1 MKTTESDILR
11 KAEGTIA
18 RATGGRASWDCSAL
32 RDTAIRALSGNEYR
46 PGGSD
51 SPEDYD
57 AKAEAFRT
65 IARRTS
71 PKWVNYFRSL

>member
-1 MKTTESDILR
+1 MKTTESNIIR
-11 KAEGTIA
+11 KAEGTLA
-18 RATGGRASWDCSAL
+18 RATGGRASWDSSAL
-32 RDTAIRALSGNEYR
+32 RDTAIRALAGYEYR

-51 SPEDYD
+51 SPEDYA

-71 PKWVNYFRSL
+71 PKWVNYFRCL

>member
-1 MKTTESDILR
+1 MKSTESNILR

-18 RATGGRASWDCSAL
+18 RATGGRASWDPGAL
-32 RDTAIRALSGNEYR
+32 RETAIRALSGNEYR

-51 SPEDYD
+51 SPEEYG

-71 PKWVNYFRSL
+71 PKWVKYFRSL